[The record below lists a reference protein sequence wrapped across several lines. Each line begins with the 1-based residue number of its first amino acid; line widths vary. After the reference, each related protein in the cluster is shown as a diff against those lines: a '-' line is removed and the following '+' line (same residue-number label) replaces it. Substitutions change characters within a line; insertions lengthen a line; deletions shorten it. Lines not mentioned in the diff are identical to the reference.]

1 METTLSAA
9 HRDLLKRNALVKIR
23 TDLQYHFKK
32 LQAED
37 EGNSLFAGNKDMKV
51 IADAAKTA
59 K

>member
-1 METTLSAA
+1 METTLSVD

-37 EGNSLFAGNKDMKV
+37 EGNSLFAGKKDIKV
-51 IADAAKTA
+51 IYC
-59 K
+59 